1 MKLTIALILALQ
13 VSVCVRATPE
23 PDKELVEKYE
33 GLKATFI
40 KRLVVAAEKLK
51 EALQP
56 LLEGSPTGSQA
67 KEIIEELQKSPRVQ
81 SAVKIISGVASELE
95 PVVEKGRLS
104 LLGVYGHYLRPYVGE
119 HLDKAIKNIQPV
131 LDTVLPHEG

>member
-1 MKLTIALILALQ
+1 MTALISFSNSFLPLV

-81 SAVKIISGVASELE
+81 SAVKII
-95 PVVEKGRLS
+95 R
-104 LLGVYGHYLRPYVGE
+104 
-119 HLDKAIKNIQPV
+119 
-131 LDTVLPHEG
+131 